1 MARTRSLEVLKRR
14 NKVASLY
21 LARAT
26 QEQIGEALKVNQSTV
41 SRDIKWL
48 EARWREQA
56 FRDINDIVA
65 RELADLDDME
75 RDVILRFKQ
84 EHLPIWV
91 SRRLEIKR
99 QRQQILGIG
108 QQPIID
114 QSVNI
119 DASQNITVH
128 QELRQYIVD
137 LGRDTGGQFLDLVAE
152 RALGPVLGM

>member
-56 FRDINDIVA
+56 FRDIKDIIS

-75 RDVILRFKQ
+75 RDVILRFKT

-119 DASQNITVH
+119 EQNITVH